1 MVACVETSRGQSPE
15 VVTGLLTCLSLL
27 LGLGA
32 SQHRDGRQIPSLRRA
47 LCSGLFLSW
56 VTRLLPGDQGTQD
69 MSLVSHIIYGHLLP
83 CG

>member
-56 VTRLLPGDQGTQD
+56 VTRLPPGDQGTQD